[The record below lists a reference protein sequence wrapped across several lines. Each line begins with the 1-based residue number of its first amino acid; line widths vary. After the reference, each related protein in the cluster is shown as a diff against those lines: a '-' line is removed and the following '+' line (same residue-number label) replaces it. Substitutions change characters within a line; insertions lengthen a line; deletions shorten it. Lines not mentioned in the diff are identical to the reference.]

1 MICLDNDVFSRY
13 ASQRSFPAVSNYL
26 ASHSTE
32 TWLLPSI
39 VLFEYLQRYSAHNT
53 IQNERRKA
61 EQSVDG
67 IVPIDAD
74 VAEQAANI
82 QARLASAGTSL
93 DVPDLLIA
101 AAARQRGCT
110 LATRNKTDFDKGPIH
125 QLMSVDIVR

>member
-13 ASQRSFPAVSNYL
+13 ASRQSYPAVSTYL
-26 ASHSTE
+26 SSHSTE
-32 TWLLPSI
+32 AWLLPSI
-39 VLFEYLQRYSAHNT
+39 VLFEYLQNYPSHNT

-67 IVPIDAD
+67 TIPVDAD

-82 QARLASAGTSL
+82 RARLDAAQTSL

-101 AAARQRGCT
+101 AAARTHGCT
-110 LATRNKTDFDKGPIH
+110 LATRNKTDFDKSPIH
-125 QLMSVDIVR
+125 ELMDIDIIR

>member
-13 ASQRSFPAVSNYL
+13 ASQQSYPAVSNYL
-26 ASHSTE
+26 TSHSTE

-67 IVPIDAD
+67 IIQIDAD
-74 VAEQAANI
+74 VAEEAANVGT
-82 QARLASAGTSL
+82 RLASTGTSL

-101 AAARQRGCT
+101 AAARDRSCT
-110 LATRNKTDFDKGPIH
+110 LVTRNKNDFDKRPIH
-125 QLMSVDIVR
+125 ELMSVDIIQ